1 MSPEYSE
8 GMKKKTTIVDVAR
21 AVGVSPSTV
30 SHAISGKREISTPVK
45 QRIFEKIRELDYRPN
60 FFAQAIKNSSTRLV
74 GIIADECCNPGTAK
88 LIDMLSVELA
98 CHSYE
103 AVIDLAGLNLE
114 KGREMLRRFSTGLVD
129 GIINL
134 LPQIDSNEA
143 ELLCGAVPVV
153 TLLRDKGAPLQLD
166 YEGMTRRLLEYLW
179 DLGHRR
185 IGYIASRTRRYGLPD
200 PAVKVYAAFMEEYR
214 QPYAGLVAEGQD
226 SIESGMAGA
235 ETIFR
240 REPVSAIFTGND
252 QMAFGVYRWA
262 YEKKISI
269 PEQLSVIGFDDVPQA
284 ATMIPPLTTFR
295 FPVREV
301 AEHAVRLLLAKQQKE
316 VLSGEPRILEI
327 EMVIR
332 SSTSVKS

>member
-1 MSPEYSE
+1 
-8 GMKKKTTIVDVAR
+8 MKKKTTIVDVAR

-30 SHAISGKREISTPVK
+30 SHAISGKREISTAVK

-60 FFAQAIKNSSTRLV
+60 FFAQAIKSSSTRLV
-74 GIIADECCNPGTAK
+74 GIIADECCNPGTAQ
-88 LIDMLSVELA
+88 LIDTLSMELA
-98 CHSYE
+98 RHSYE

-114 KGREMLRRFSTGLVD
+114 KGREMLRRFPTGLVD

-153 TLLRDKGAPLQLD
+153 TLLRDKGAPLHLD
-166 YEGMTRRLLEYLW
+166 YEGMARRLLEYLW

-200 PAVKVYAAFMEEYR
+200 PAVKVYTAFMEEHR
-214 QPYAGLVAEGQD
+214 QPYAGLVVEGQD
-226 SIESGMAGA
+226 SIESGMTGA

-316 VLSGEPRILEI
+316 VLSREPRVLEI
-327 EMVIR
+327 EMVKR